1 MVTSS
6 DHSSSSSEEYSDT
19 SKPEMKSS
27 ADARADVAQYLSDA
41 GKLINYMPLDHLKVS
56 RDWLSKREAEV
67 EKLADYQKR
76 RRIQQTKLAAED
88 EIQSRANNVSSD
100 SDAEEIESIW
110 NPRERRIRPYPPG
123 RETERLA
130 EADFRA
136 ECEEDDYLDAMYGDP
151 EDQLEEVP
159 NKNSDNEEELKEGSM
174 EDDDHEDDE
183 SDESDD

>member
-27 ADARADVAQYLSDA
+27 ADARAEVAQSLRDA
-41 GKLINYMPLDHLKVS
+41 GKLINNMSLDHLKVT
-56 RDWLSKREAEV
+56 RDRFSKREAED
-67 EKLADYQKR
+67 EKLAAYQKR
-76 RRIQQTKLAAED
+76 RRLQQTKLAAED
-88 EIQSRANNVSSD
+88 EIQSRAD
-100 SDAEEIESIW
+100 G
-110 NPRERRIRPYPPG
+110 PRKRRIRPYPLG

-130 EADFRA
+130 KDDFRA
-136 ECEEDDYLDAMYGDP
+136 ECEEDEYLDAIYGDP

-159 NKNSDNEEELKEGSM
+159 SENSDNDSEEELEEDSI

-183 SDESDD
+183 SDKADD